1 MKKISKILAL
11 ALAVFM
17 LVGLMPGNVFA
28 DGEDTRTKISTITA
42 TSNLN
47 DIAQL
52 GHTVQYPTFTITDG
66 SQARFNS
73 GRCFWKKMNGTTWED
88 YREAKF
94 VEGAYRYQIEIRV
107 DGANGTTHVLD
118 ENGVTVTVDGEAWTC
133 SKPNIDS
140 TYSSV
145 WAKSQVFVVR
155 DSSTPL
161 TPHNVNISVNPAD
174 AGKVT
179 ASPNSATLGQ
189 KVDLTITANEGYE
202 KENVTLNGSVIT
214 GTSFTMPNADANVV
228 VNFKKDESKNT
239 ELKKF
244 SAQTLRSGSGF
255 ANLAFNPAF
264 TPENRD
270 YTASV
275 DKTLAMIVFNLT
287 KAVNEQTITAK
298 MNGTDVEGL
307 DDTNISNWHP
317 NLQAG
322 ENVFEFTVT
331 AKDGTTKGTYKLT
344 VTRGDIN
351 EAHNITVVGGT
362 SPISKAFEG
371 DFVSVKANDAPTGM
385 VFDKWTSV
393 PAVIINDLNAS
404 NTQFKMPNS
413 NVTLTA
419 NYKPDPETTAYLKD
433 IKVDTKATT
442 GVCKNQA
449 LTFKPETL
457 SYTVDVNEDQEKLD
471 LALHLIDQGQTVEVK
486 KGSKTMTLDIISS
499 DPTSEYLMDDLANGS
514 NVYTINVTAKTGG
527 KTETYTVTINRGT
540 PPTPPAVE
548 KVTITFNANGHGTA
562 PSPITVNKGT
572 VAAAPADPTDA
583 NYDFGGWYKEAG
595 CTTKFDFTQ
604 AVNASITVYAK
615 WTAKTPPAVEKVTI
629 TFNAN
634 GHGTAPSP
642 ITVNKGTVAAAPADP
657 TDANY
662 DFGGWYK
669 EAGCTTKFD
678 FTQAVNASITV
689 YAKWTKK
696 AVTPPT
702 PTAHSIT
709 VIAYSHGSAS
719 ASKSSANPGDLI
731 SISVY
736 PDHGY
741 VVDEIYVK
749 DAANALIS
757 RNDYNFYMPNSAVN
771 VYVHFKPYF
780 YDYDYDYYRP
790 YRPHRHTED
799 KKEDK
804 KSEDKAIDKDT
815 KKPVE
820 KTETEVILVIGSNN
834 LDTKVGGVDS
844 FKGMDV
850 APYIKNGRTM
860 LPIRYIAEAL
870 GMSVDWDAKTRTVII
885 QDVFYRVEIPLDTM
899 NIIVNGITYTSDV
912 KPEIKNGR
920 TMMPIANIARALGLV
935 DGKDIIWDA
944 SMRQVIIK
952 RIYDKKE
959 N

>member
-615 WTAKTPPAVEKVTI
+615 WT
-629 TFNAN
+629 
-634 GHGTAPSP
+634 
-642 ITVNKGTVAAAPADP
+642 
-657 TDANY
+657 
-662 DFGGWYK
+662 
-669 EAGCTTKFD
+669 
-678 FTQAVNASITV
+678 
-689 YAKWTKK
+689 KK